1 MRTRHAAVLVAALT
15 LAVGGCATSEEWETW
30 KSHPTQFA
38 SGPHMAFS
46 VRNTEG
52 RSPRVVRSD
61 ITLAG
66 DQGWWG
72 KPIAVSQEQI
82 LER

>member
-1 MRTRHAAVLVAALT
+1 VAALT
-15 LAVGGCATSEEWETW
+15 LTIGGCATGEEWETW
-30 KSHPTQFA
+30 KSHPSHFA
-38 SGPHMAFS
+38 SGQHMGFS

-52 RSPRVVRSD
+52 RTPRVVRSD
-61 ITLAG
+61 IALAS

-72 KPIAVSQEQI
+72 KAIAVSQEQI